1 MSDIALRTEN
11 LGKLYHL
18 GELHRRTNSL
28 RDRLASFFRKSKD
41 RGREDIIWALNDISF
56 EVKNG
61 EAVGIIGRNGA
72 GKSTLLKVLSRIT
85 KPTKGKAWT
94 FGRVGS
100 LLEVGT
106 GFHPELTGRE
116 NVFLNGAILGMRR
129 SEIKKKFDE
138 IVSFAEIEQFL
149 DTPVK
154 RYSSGMYV
162 RLAFSVAAHLDP
174 EILLVDEVLA
184 VGDAQFQKKCLGKMG
199 NVTAQGRTILFV
211 SHYMTMIQA
220 LCSRCLFIKSG
231 QILGDGPPSSIIPK
245 YIGSDS
251 KAGAVDLESA
261 YLKRPKDRAS
271 LTSVRILNENKE
283 AVSSLPMGKG
293 LSIEFAFRVYGRGLS
308 APEFGIELRT
318 ALGQPVLWLVS
329 HETFGALPPATKG
342 GKVTL
347 HIDRLDLMPGV
358 YYITL
363 GLSNKLEQLELIQDA
378 IQLEIT
384 PYPVY
389 PTGKLPPPR
398 TQTIMFAPCSWTHDY
413 Q

>member
-1 MSDIALRTEN
+1 
-11 LGKLYHL
+11 
-18 GELHRRTNSL
+18 
-28 RDRLASFFRKSKD
+28 
-41 RGREDIIWALNDISF
+41 
-56 EVKNG
+56 
-61 EAVGIIGRNGA
+61 
-72 GKSTLLKVLSRIT
+72 
-85 KPTKGKAWT
+85 
-94 FGRVGS
+94 
-100 LLEVGT
+100 
-106 GFHPELTGRE
+106 
-116 NVFLNGAILGMRR
+116 
-129 SEIKKKFDE
+129 
-138 IVSFAEIEQFL
+138 
-149 DTPVK
+149 
-154 RYSSGMYV
+154 
-162 RLAFSVAAHLDP
+162 
-174 EILLVDEVLA
+174 
-184 VGDAQFQKKCLGKMG
+184 MG